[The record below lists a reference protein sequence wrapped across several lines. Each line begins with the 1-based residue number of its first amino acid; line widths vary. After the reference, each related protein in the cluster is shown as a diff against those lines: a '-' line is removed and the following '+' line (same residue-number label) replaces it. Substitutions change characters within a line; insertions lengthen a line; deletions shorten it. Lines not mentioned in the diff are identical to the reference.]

1 MRVLQINTDVNTG
14 STGRV
19 AEDIGKLL
27 IANGHKS
34 YIAYGRGKRPSQS
47 VLISIGNH
55 WDIINHGLKTAIFDR
70 HGFGSVNATK
80 ALIKEI
86 DNIKPD
92 AIGLHNLHGYY
103 LNIEVLFDY
112 LGKLNIPVIWT
123 LFDCWA
129 FTGHCSYFD
138 DINCKKWVTGC
149 FSCPKTKKYPSSYFL
164 DNSRRNFLDKKH
176 LFTKVEKLHV
186 VVHSQWLKGL
196 VEQSFLNIYPVH
208 HIFSGID
215 LEVFMPVTDNSIKR
229 KYDIVNK
236 KIILGVAS
244 IWDTRKGL
252 SDFIKLH
259 KSFPNDYNLVLVGL
273 THKQIDAL
281 PSGIIGIERTEN
293 IHDLSALY
301 SAADVFVNPTWQDNF
316 PTTNIEALACGT
328 PVITYNTGGSPEA
341 IDKQTGKIVEK
352 GDIKS
357 LMIAITEVVENGK
370 EPYRLLCRQRAE
382 QLFNKDNQYMD
393 YLKLYLELNKSK
405 NEF

>member
-1 MRVLQINTDVNTG
+1 MKLLQLNSDVNSG
-14 STGRV
+14 STGRI
-19 AEDIGKLL
+19 AEDIGKVL
-27 IANGHKS
+27 ISKGHES
-34 YIAYGRGKRPSQS
+34 YIGYGRGKRPSQS
-47 VLISIGNH
+47 RLIRIGNQ
-55 WDIINHGLKTAIFDR
+55 WDLINHGLKTAIFDR

-112 LGKLNIPVIWT
+112 LNKLNIPLIWT

-138 DINCKKWVTGC
+138 DINCNKWVTGC

-164 DNSRRNFLDKKH
+164 DNSRRNFSDKRH
-176 LFTKVEKLHV
+176 LFTKVEKLHI

-215 LEVFMPVTDNSIKR
+215 LEVFMPVTDNNIRR
-229 KYDIVNK
+229 KYNIVNK

-259 KSFPNDYNLVLVGL
+259 KNFPKDYNLVLVGL
-273 THKQIDAL
+273 TQKQIDAL
-281 PSGIIGIERTEN
+281 PSGIIGIERTES
-293 IHDLSALY
+293 IYDLAALY

-316 PTTNIEALACGT
+316 PTTNLEALACGT
-328 PVITYNTGGSPEA
+328 PVVTYKTGGSPEA
-341 IDKQTGKIVEK
+341 IDNHTGLVVEK
-352 GDIKS
+352 GDVS
-357 LMIAITEVVENGK
+357 GLANAITIILQNSK
-370 EPYRLLCRQRAE
+370 STYSISCRERAE
-382 QLFNKDNQYMD
+382 SLFSNTKRFDD
-393 YLKLYLELNKSK
+393 YISLYEKLIGQSQK
-405 NEF
+405 